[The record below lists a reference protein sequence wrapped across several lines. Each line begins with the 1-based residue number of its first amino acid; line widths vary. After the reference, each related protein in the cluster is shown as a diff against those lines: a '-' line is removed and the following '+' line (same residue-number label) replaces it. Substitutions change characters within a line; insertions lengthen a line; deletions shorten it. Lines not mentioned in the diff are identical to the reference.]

1 MKFAQPIPLVIKKM
15 SQPTPQS
22 KRMKTQ
28 IEEKNTT

>member
-22 KRMKTQ
+22 KRMKTL
-28 IEEKNTT
+28 IEDKNTT